1 MSQGI
6 GLLGLPSD
14 ILTNIKEE
22 AFVPANE
29 APKYYVDLTYRN
41 LNNPAK
47 VKKALEDIRFLNP
60 NDNDATDVLNDLYT
74 KAIHINTFRG
84 ELGQGAEI
92 QRQKDI
98 FADNAN
104 IFKDEHNI
112 TNNFRLAEN
121 TILQRLFN
129 DTFGG
134 DLYDEQSWRNVYD
147 RFIKS
152 TRINFRDY
160 ENGRQGGIQ
169 YSTPLTDRS
178 ASKIQKFVR
187 RRKLI

>member
-41 LNNPAK
+41 PNIKSPAK
-47 VKKALEDIRFLNP
+47 VKNTLTDIRFLDPLDNPFENALEDIYR
-60 NDNDATDVLNDLYT
+60 TVR
-74 KAIHINTFRG
+74 HINTFRG
-84 ELGQGAEI
+84 ELGQAVERQNQK
-92 QRQKDI
+92 QR

-104 IFKDEHNI
+104 ILREEHNR

-147 RFIKS
+147 NLIQP
-152 TRINFRDY
+152 TRINF
-160 ENGRQGGIQ
+160 NGNDIQ